1 MNQHF
6 SNRLLNQIK
15 NKPFVTYGILIVTI
29 FMYLLMTMNGG
40 SQNIDVLLQFG
51 AKFNFSIIVFNE
63 WWRLITPIFLHIG
76 LAHLV
81 FNMLIVYFL
90 GSQLEMVFG
99 HGKYLILYMFSGIMG
114 NLFSFA
120 FNSSISA
127 GASTAIFGLF
137 ISTIVLSKIYPNRF
151 QLQAI
156 ARQYGVLIGLNIIFG
171 LFSTGVDNMGHIGGL
186 VGGYLI
192 SYVILESYNHRL
204 NDRIKYAIIYV
215 IIALIMIF
223 WGYNQIMYIG
233 F

>member
-1 MNQHF
+1 MNQIF
-6 SNRLLNQIK
+6 SSRLLNQMK
-15 NKPFVTYGILIVTI
+15 SKPFITYGILIVTI
-29 FMYLLMTMNGG
+29 IIFLLMTISGG
-40 SQNIDVLLQFG
+40 TQNIDVLIGYG
-51 AKFNFSIIVFNE
+51 AKYNFSIIVFNE

-76 LAHLV
+76 LTHLV

-90 GSQLEMVFG
+90 GAQLEILFG
-99 HGKYLILYMFSGIMG
+99 HSKYLILYMFSGIMG

-120 FNSSISA
+120 FNRSISA

-137 ISTIVLSKIYPNRF
+137 ISTIVLSKLYPNRF

-156 ARQYGVLIGLNIIFG
+156 AKQYGLLIGLNIIFG

-192 SYVILESYNHRL
+192 TYVISKSYNHQL
-204 NDRIKYAIIYV
+204 KDRIKYASVYI
-215 IIALIMIF
+215 IIALILVY